1 MNRYMNLSKE
11 NPMHERIIKVVLTTP
26 LDERNVQKIEA
37 VSKGV
42 SIDQVSRLIVAERKG
57 SNTDNEKLDLL
68 LREAE
73 VLYGYIHHFPK
84 DLPKR
89 ISRLKWIQ
97 SMTAGIDR
105 LPDEI
110 MKSPIRITNTS
121 GIHGTSIGE
130 VVLEMMLMFIKDAPA
145 CFQMKQNREWKRY
158 KQRLLKDQTAGIIG
172 LGMIGR
178 EIARLCK
185 AFDMKVIGMRRS
197 GGPEC
202 VIPEVDRVYLREQL
216 PELLSASDF
225 VILALPLT
233 EETRNMIGEK
243 ELHWMKPGAYLINVA
258 RGAIV
263 DEVALVRALDE
274 RWIAG
279 AGLDVFVKE
288 PLPPESRFYGLPN
301 VIFSPH
307 ISGDMPDYEW
317 RATDIFCENL
327 RRYLAGEPFLHE
339 VDKEKGY

>member
-26 LDERNVQKIEA
+26 LDERNVQKIKA

-57 SNTDNEKLDLL
+57 SNTDNQKLDLL

-89 ISRLKWIQ
+89 VFRLKWIQ

-105 LPDEI
+105 LPEEI
-110 MKSPIRITNTS
+110 MKSHIRVTNTS

-172 LGMIGR
+172 LGMIGK

-185 AFDMKVIGMRRS
+185 AFDMNVIGMRRS
-197 GGPEC
+197 GGPES

-233 EETRNMIGEK
+233 VETRGMIGEK
-243 ELHWMKPGAYLINVA
+243 ELRDMKPGAYLINVA

-263 DEVALVRALDE
+263 DEEILVRALDE

-288 PLPPESRFYGLPN
+288 PLPPESRFYELPN

-327 RRYLAGEPFLHE
+327 RRYLSGEPFLHE

>member
-1 MNRYMNLSKE
+1 MNRYMILSKE

-26 LDERNVQKIEA
+26 LDEQNVQKIKS
-37 VSKGV
+37 VSKDV

-68 LREAE
+68 LWEAE

-84 DLPKR
+84 DLPNR

-172 LGMIGR
+172 LGMIGK

-185 AFDMKVIGMRRS
+185 AFDMNVIGMRRS
-197 GGPEC
+197 GGPES

-233 EETRNMIGEK
+233 VETRGMIGEK
-243 ELHWMKPGAYLINVA
+243 ELRDMKPGAYLINVA

-263 DEVALVRALDE
+263 DEEILVRALDE

-288 PLPPESRFYGLPN
+288 PLPPESRFYELPN

-327 RRYLAGEPFLHE
+327 RRYLSGEPFLHE

>member
-197 GGPEC
+197 GGPEY
-202 VIPEVDRVYLREQL
+202 VIPEVDRVFLREQL

>member
-1 MNRYMNLSKE
+1 MNLSKG
-11 NPMHERIIKVVLTTP
+11 NPVPERIIKVVLTTP
-26 LDERNVQKIEA
+26 LDEQNIQKIKA
-37 VSKGV
+37 VSKGISV
-42 SIDQVSRLIVAERKG
+42 DQVSGLIVAERKG
-57 SNTDNEKLDLL
+57 NNSDKAKLDLL

-73 VLYGYIHHFPK
+73 VLYGYIHHFPR

-89 ISRLKWIQ
+89 LSRLKWIQ

-110 MKSPIRITNTS
+110 MKSSIHVTNTS

-145 CFQMKQNREWKRY
+145 CFQMKRDREWKRY
-158 KQRLLKDQTAGIIG
+158 KQRLLRDQTAGIIG

-185 AFDMKVIGMRRS
+185 AFDMKVIGISKS
-197 GGPEC
+197 GGPGRSF
-202 VIPEVDRVYLREQL
+202 PEVDRVYFREEL
-216 PELLSASDF
+216 PELLAASDF
-225 VILALPLT
+225 VVLALPLT
-233 EETRNMIGEK
+233 NETRGMIGEK
-243 ELHWMKPGAYLINVA
+243 ELRGMKPGAYLINVA
-258 RGAIV
+258 RGAVV
-263 DEVALVRALDE
+263 DEGALVRALEE

-288 PLPPESRFYGLPN
+288 PLPPESRFYELPN

-327 RRYLAGEPFLHE
+327 SRYLAGEPFLHE
-339 VDKEKGY
+339 VDKQKGY